1 MIYWEQRK
9 VGSIC
14 LISTGKSN
22 TQDRVE
28 DGKYPFYVRSSIVE
42 RSNRYLFDEEA
53 VLTVGDGVGTGKV
66 FHYVNGKYDLH
77 QRVYRMFG
85 FEKDISAKY
94 FFYYFSNN
102 FYDRVMAMTAKTS
115 VDSVRH
121 EMISDMDIIVPY
133 ITEQKFITDIFQNFD
148 RLITLH
154 QSKSFGHILKAIVSC
169 TLSWEQRK
177 LGEVGKARSGIGFPD
192 SEQGG
197 TIGTPFFKVSD
208 MNIDGNENEMT
219 AANNYVTTAQ
229 IVAHKWSP
237 IEELPAIFFAK
248 VGAAVMLNRKRL
260 CRFPFLLDNNT
271 MAYSLDKTKWDADFA
286 KALFETVDLTS
297 LVQIG
302 ALPSYNSGDIEAME
316 ILLPSLSEQSQ
327 IGAFFKKIDHL
338 ITLHQL
344 EPFQLIFKAIA
355 YRIID
360 YAKSK
365 PPRCRKY
372 TGFIAFINTIYK
384 NCVYTQY
391 NHLYSL
397 KSYYIKDIILLIKSA
412 YICKIII

>member
-9 VGSIC
+9 LGEVTTSYSGG
-14 LISTGKSN
+14 TPNVSN
-22 TQDRVE
+22 CEYYGDE
-28 DGKYPFYVRSSIVE
+28 IPFIRSGEINNCHTDLFITEKGLLNSSAAMVKEGDILYALYGATSGEVS
-42 RSNRYLFDEEA
+42 RSKLKGAINQAILA
-53 VLTVGDGVGTGKV
+53 ILPKT
-66 FHYVNGKYDLH
+66 KYDSEYIAQWLKIKKRYIVDTYL
-77 QRVYRMFG
+77 QGGQGNLSGNIVKNFIV
-85 FEKDISAKY
+85 D
-94 FFYYFSNN
+94 FSSYN
-102 FYDRVMAMTAKTS
+102 
-115 VDSVRH
+115 
-121 EMISDMDIIVPY
+121 
-133 ITEQKFITDIFQNFD
+133 EQLNIGNLASSLDH
-148 RLITLH
+148 LITLH
-154 QSKSFGHILKAIVSC
+154 QSKSFRHILKAIVSC

-297 LVQIG
+297 LVQVG

-327 IGAFFKKIDHL
+327 IGAFFKKIDNL

-360 YAKSK
+360 YTKSK
-365 PPRCRKY
+365 PPRHTKY
-372 TGFIAFINTIYK
+372 E
-384 NCVYTQY
+384 
-391 NHLYSL
+391 
-397 KSYYIKDIILLIKSA
+397 
-412 YICKIII
+412 IIISFIKYYV